1 MATVTKSGRGGK
13 LARKK
18 RAVKRRPRKK
28 LKDVVAARLKERF
41 AAVAKSSGTDRLGRP
56 EACGSP
62 VRVPARVT
70 KMLLVEMDNLEK
82 VEALLRCLRLA
93 MEHTDLTERGGPW
106 FMDVVEVAANLAWR
120 SNMDL
125 QDLWDGRLVEPLLAQ
140 GRPAG

>member
-13 LARKK
+13 PSRKS
-18 RAVKRRPRKK
+18 RAAKRRSGKK
-28 LKDVVAARLKERF
+28 LEDVVAARLKERF

-70 KMLLVEMDNLEK
+70 KMLLVEMDNLDK
-82 VEALLRCLRLA
+82 GALLRCLKFA

-125 QDLWDGRLVEPLLAQ
+125 QDLWDRRLVEPLLAQ

>member
-13 LARKK
+13 RSRKTHAAK
-18 RAVKRRPRKK
+18 RSGKK

-62 VRVPARVT
+62 VRVPSRVT
-70 KMLLVEMDNLEK
+70 KMLWVEMDNLDK
-82 VEALLRCLRLA
+82 VEALLRCLKFA
-93 MEHTDLTERGGPW
+93 MEHTDLTEAGGPW
-106 FMDVVEVAANLAWR
+106 FQDVVEVAANLAWR

-140 GRPAG
+140 GRPAGA